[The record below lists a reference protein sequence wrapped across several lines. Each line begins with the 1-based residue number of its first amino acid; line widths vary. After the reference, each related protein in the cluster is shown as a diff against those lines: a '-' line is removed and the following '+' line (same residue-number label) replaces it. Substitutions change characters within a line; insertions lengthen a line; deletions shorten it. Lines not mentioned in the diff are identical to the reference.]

1 MQDAQKQNVKVQNTH
16 LHIRISSKLFDE
28 FKEVCSD
35 MGLVTS
41 EQVRQ
46 LLQEFIDKMKRR
58 EEIWSIRNK
67 KK

>member
-1 MQDAQKQNVKVQNTH
+1 MAKNNDTH

-41 EQVRQ
+41 QQVRQ
-46 LLQEFIDKMKRR
+46 LLKDFI
-58 EEIWSIRNK
+58 ENNK

>member
-1 MQDAQKQNVKVQNTH
+1 MKGGDTMQDTQKQNAKVQNTH

-46 LLQEFIDKMKRR
+46 LLQEFID
-58 EEIWSIRNK
+58 SNK